1 MARSSHACLVLMGK
15 VFIVYIMASMKGGT
29 VYTGVTGNPAGRIW
43 QHKNHVDPRSFTAR
57 HKVTRLVW
65 YEVHETAISA
75 IQREKRIKDWL
86 RPWKDRLIEENNRP
100 GGTCRMSCGLSGACP
115 RCHPTHGVIP
125 AQAGIHAVN
134 APSAGCRGK
143 PRTGFTRGL
152 AKCGQCRTSF

>member
-1 MARSSHACLVLMGK
+1 MTRWVLMVLRSHACLCAMGK

-86 RPWKDRLIEENNRP
+86 RPWKDRLIEEKNPTWRD
-100 GGTCRMSCGLSGACP
+100 LSHELGP
-115 RCHPTHGVIP
+115 
-125 AQAGIHAVN
+125 
-134 APSAGCRGK
+134 
-143 PRTGFTRGL
+143 
-152 AKCGQCRTSF
+152 